1 MEKKARIDS
10 TMRANSTRVRGISR
24 VADDGHCN
32 GPSKVASIS
41 SAFNDQRFEISG
53 RDTGPENNGRP
64 YRPVTSIDSSW
75 KSFLTPPHRGE
86 GHILDQMSQI

>member
-10 TMRANSTRVRGISR
+10 TMRANRTRVRGISR

-41 SAFNDQRFEISG
+41 LAFNDQRFEISG

-64 YRPVTSIDSSW
+64 CRPVTSIDSS
-75 KSFLTPPHRGE
+75 E
-86 GHILDQMSQI
+86 NM